1 MERRIVLYILMGL
14 FIISITGCGSIF
26 PTKINTILSNPRD
39 YTGKQV
45 TISGTVE
52 DKFSLVF
59 VKYFV
64 LRDETGTIPVIT
76 QRPMPAKGNKIKV
89 TGTVQEAFSL
99 GDQNLVVL
107 IEK

>member
-1 MERRIVLYILMGL
+1 MERRIVLYTLLGF
-14 FIISITGCGSIF
+14 FITSMAACSSVF

-39 YTGKQV
+39 YADKQV

-52 DKFSLVF
+52 DTFSLVV

-64 LRDETGTIPVIT
+64 LRDETGTMPVIT
-76 QRPMPAKGNKIKV
+76 QRTMPVKGNEIKV

-99 GDQNLVVL
+99 GDQRLVVL

>member
-1 MERRIVLYILMGL
+1 MSLC
-14 FIISITGCGSIF
+14 IISISACSRIF
-26 PTKINTILSNPRD
+26 PVKINTVLENPRD
-39 YTGKQV
+39 YADKQV

-52 DKFSLVF
+52 ETFSLVV

-64 LRDETGTIPVIT
+64 LRDETGSIPVIT
-76 QRPMPAKGNKIKV
+76 QGVMPVRGNEIKV
-89 TGTVQEAFSL
+89 TGTVQDAFSL

>member
-1 MERRIVLYILMGL
+1 MERRIIVTVLFGM
-14 FIISITGCGSIF
+14 FISLTTACSSVF
-26 PTKINTILSNPRD
+26 PTKIDAILSNPRD
-39 YTGKQV
+39 YADKQV

-52 DKFSLVF
+52 DTFSLIV

-64 LRDETGTIPVIT
+64 LRDDTGTIPVIS
-76 QRPMPAKGNKIKV
+76 QKPMPAKGKQVKV

-99 GDQNLVVL
+99 GDQNLLVI